1 MLTNI
6 SFKSTLAL
14 ALALVAGV
22 AAAGEVT
29 LAGSTL
35 GRFNANAFAPTDA
48 LLGLSYSNSTFL
60 NSTIGNQLDL
70 GGNPSPGTNFNNLGS
85 FSLDNV
91 DHNYNGNTF
100 QVQVTFT
107 APFTITG
114 GNTTT
119 FNDIISG
126 TVTNG
131 NGGVFIDFDNTPQ
144 LFNYSNATESGWFTV
159 AINDLSIAPDQVAS
173 VTAHVHGVSQP
184 VPEPVSVAGILCGA
198 IGLIKRKRMIK
209 KA

>member
-1 MLTNI
+1 MFTNI

-14 ALALVAGV
+14 SLALVAGV

-35 GRFNANAFAPTDA
+35 GRFNANAFAPTDT

-60 NSTIGNQLDL
+60 NTTTGNLLDL
-70 GGNPSPGTNFNNLGS
+70 GGNPSPGSNFNNLGS

-91 DHNYNGNTF
+91 DNNYNGNTF
-100 QVQVTFT
+100 QVEVTFT

-114 GNTTT
+114 GSSTT
-119 FNDIISG
+119 FNDIITGAVVS
-126 TVTNG
+126 G

-144 LFNYSNATESGWFTV
+144 LFSYTNAIETGWFTMAV
-159 AINDLSIAPDQVAS
+159 NDVSIAPNQLAS
-173 VTAHVHGVSQP
+173 ITAHVEAMSQP
-184 VPEPVSVAGILCGA
+184 VPEPFSVAGILCGA
-198 IGLIKRKRMIK
+198 IGLLKRKRKSIK
-209 KA
+209 A